1 MSQSTRQLVKKIQD
15 IVSQPKAHW
24 SPIQQSIAK
33 DYTTLVGDL
42 ADRANVVEFQ
52 FVLTGTNEAKLALHH
67 PTNLMEEL
75 RLLQFPT
82 RTVWERLLLTRG
94 INVRP
99 LPNLDALSL
108 LVQKIN
114 LSSSSKSGIRAAF
127 SEPPDPGEASLDDL
141 ESVGRRIRKDAG
153 FAPEESSTGIRM
165 LPLVLGI
172 GAVCFGL
179 LALAIFGP
187 ALMNKDGDQARANPE
202 AMDPIELMVARKEA
216 EEANPGD
223 NGQNMPEKGDF
234 GPKKANRPNNV
245 DPDKEPL
252 EKPKPKSK
260 DPIPNMPLPVPMVD
274 MGKDKPMEKAKEMPV
289 GSVQLPQIAQLGA
302 LLDKNG
308 DFGVKLKAQ
317 LSLEG
322 DWANKNALDEFLE
335 FVRSDPG
342 LVGKKTL
349 TLAEF
354 LEMSGWQNPL
364 SRDTFN
370 LLNPD
375 RLSRC
380 ATLLGVKG
388 DEELSSWLASTI
400 LAPNAFML
408 VDTKRKFIHLETLL
422 ALAANGKIM
431 ADLAQAIDKRV
442 ISERD
447 PLTGNGQKI
456 ALRFEISLQ
465 QKRELKGRTNMDFSI
480 DVTYV
485 RDALLRRAKA
495 LGIKVVKKPT

>member
-24 SPIQQSIAK
+24 SPIQENIAK
-33 DYTTLVGDL
+33 DYATLVGDL

-52 FVLTGTNEAKLALHH
+52 FVLKGTNEAKLALRH
-67 PTNLMEEL
+67 PTDLMEEL

-82 RTVWERLLLTRG
+82 RTVWERLLMTRG
-94 INVRP
+94 INPRP
-99 LPNLDALSL
+99 LPNMDALSL

-114 LSSSSKSGIRAAF
+114 LSNLSKSGIKESF
-127 SEPPDPGEASLDDL
+127 PEPPDPGEASLDDL
-141 ESVGRRIRKDAG
+141 ESVGRRIGKEAG
-153 FAPEESSTGIRM
+153 FAPVESSTGIRM

-172 GAVCFGL
+172 GAVCLGL

-187 ALMNKDGDQARANPE
+187 ALMNKDGDQARGNPD
-202 AMDPIELMVARKEA
+202 AMDPIELMKARKEA
-216 EEANPGD
+216 EGANPGD
-223 NGQNMPEKGDF
+223 NAQNMPEKGDF
-234 GPKKANRPNNV
+234 GPKKANRPNV
-245 DPDKEPL
+245 DPVKEPL
-252 EKPKPKSK
+252 VEPKPKSK
-260 DPIPNMPLPVPMVD
+260 DPIPNKSLPVPMVD
-274 MGKDKPMEKAKEMPV
+274 LGKDKPMEKAKEMPV
-289 GSVQLPQIAQLGA
+289 GSVQLPQIAQLGE

-308 DFGVKLKAQ
+308 DFGAKLKSQ
-317 LSLEG
+317 LSLQG
-322 DWANKNALDEFLE
+322 DWADKKALDEFLE

-354 LEMSGWQNPL
+354 LEMSGWQSPL

-380 ATLLGVKG
+380 ATLLGAKG
-388 DEELSSWLASTI
+388 DEELSSWLASAI
-400 LAPNAFML
+400 LAPKAFML
-408 VDTKRKFIHLETLL
+408 VDTKKKFIHLETLL

-431 ADLAQAIDKRV
+431 ADLALAIDKRV

-447 PLTGNGQKI
+447 PLTGNGQKV
-456 ALRFEISLQ
+456 ALRFEVALQ
-465 QKRELKGRTNMDFSI
+465 QKRELKGRTNIDFAI